1 MKTYASENQWN
12 MPILTRFP
20 FLTNFLFLLGWLIVF
35 IFFIG
40 LFYNVPIT
48 EFSQMSNILS
58 QYYLLT
64 VHTNGSDNLLVPI
77 AFLLPQRPASYPS
90 MDWSSCL
97 AVNLGLTSSPL
108 LFAESHVSLFLELL
122 AYFGRT
128 HLQYLPMKRN
138 MVDQFFKILACL
150 IHSIFILD
158 WFFWYRIL
166 RWK

>member
-1 MKTYASENQWN
+1 MKTYACENQWN

-20 FLTNFLFLLGWLIVF
+20 FLTNILFLLGWIVVL

-40 LFYNVPIT
+40 LFCNVPIT
-48 EFSQMSNILS
+48 EFSQMSIILS
-58 QYYLLT
+58 QCYLLT
-64 VHTNGSDNLLVPI
+64 IHTNGSDNLLVPI
-77 AFLLPQRPASYPS
+77 VFLLPQPLASCPR

-122 AYFGRT
+122 VYFGRT

-138 MVDQFFKILACL
+138 MVDQFFKFL
-150 IHSIFILD
+150 HVWFILSSYLID
-158 WFFWYRIL
+158 CFGTEF
-166 RWK
+166 